1 MPAAFVFRPFRLAGS
16 ARKSNRIRAG
26 GALVRSLDRYILKEV
41 AASWLV
47 VTGVLLVILLTNQVA
62 KVLERAAESQYPQ
75 SVVLQLI
82 GLGALQ
88 NISVLMPIGLLL
100 GVVLAFG
107 RLYHDSEMAAATACG
122 VGPSRIF
129 LPVTLFAVVITV
141 LLAWITLSVAPA
153 AIAKTLSVRSA
164 ALQAGQFA
172 PVLPGRFRTFG
183 GGDAVVY
190 AEGAEDDGTLS
201 NVFVERNEKGRVEV
215 ALAARAKHEVT
226 PDGMTHTIT
235 LYDGERFEGTP
246 GSTQFRIVRFQEHV
260 VPVQVPE
267 LSDAMTKVEGAPT
280 RELLGAEDLER
291 RAELHWRLALPVQ
304 AVVLTLLAVPL
315 SKLRPRQGRF
325 ARVWIAVLIYFL
337 YANLV
342 FAGKTWIERGRTPEQ
357 LGLWWVHLA
366 VAGFALLVILAP
378 AWIAR
383 VRHRG

>member
-1 MPAAFVFRPFRLAGS
+1 
-16 ARKSNRIRAG
+16 
-26 GALVRSLDRYILKEV
+26 VRSLDRYILKEV
-41 AASWLV
+41 LASWLV

-62 KVLERAAESQYPQ
+62 KVLERAAENQYPQ
-75 SVVLQLI
+75 GVVLQLI

-88 NISVLMPIGLLL
+88 NISVLMPVGLLL

-122 VGPSRIF
+122 VGPARIF
-129 LPVTLFAVVITV
+129 FPISLLTVFVTV
-141 LLAWITLSVAPA
+141 LLAWLTLNVAPA

-164 ALQAGQFA
+164 ALRAGQFA
-172 PVLPGRFRTFG
+172 PVAPGRFRTFG

-190 AEGAEDDGTLS
+190 AEGAEADGTLT

-215 ALAARAKHEVT
+215 ALAAKARHDVT

-235 LYDGERFEGTP
+235 LFDGERFEGTP
-246 GSTQFRIVRFQEHV
+246 GSAEFRIVRFAEHL

-267 LSDAMTKVEGAPT
+267 LSDSVTKVEGAPT
-280 RELLGAEDLER
+280 SELLRSNDREK
-291 RAELHWRLALPVQ
+291 RAELHWRIGLPVQ

-337 YANLV
+337 YAMLIS
-342 FAGKTWIERGRTPEQ
+342 AGKVWIERGRIPEQ
-357 LGLWWVHLA
+357 MGLWWAHLA
-366 VAGFALLVILAP
+366 VVLVALVVIFMPGWL
-378 AWIAR
+378 AR
-383 VRHRG
+383 VRHKDRS

>member
-1 MPAAFVFRPFRLAGS
+1 
-16 ARKSNRIRAG
+16 
-26 GALVRSLDRYILKEV
+26 VRSLDRYILKEV